1 MPVDVGAT
9 QIGAYHL
16 ADNPNLYEIQRDNN
30 FEFIVTG
37 VENLLRV
44 EADESDADPYITN
57 AQDILKFSVNK
68 ASIPMFQQDVITINR
83 GNSVMKAAGK
93 PTFPDGSIE
102 VHDFIGADTKSVLMS
117 WQNLSYNV
125 QTERVGNMA
134 DYKKTCYLQEYT
146 PDYKLVRTWKMYGC
160 WISQLSEAEFT
171 HENSGKKVITATIQY
186 DKAVM
191 ELPDQE

>member
-16 ADNPNLYEIQRDNN
+16 ADNPNLYEVQRDNN

-44 EADESDADPYITN
+44 GADESDSNPYITN

-68 ASIPMFQQDVITINR
+68 ASIPMFQQEVITINR
-83 GNSVMKAAGK
+83 GNSVMKAAGR
-93 PTFPDGSIE
+93 PQFPDGSIE

-117 WQNLSYNV
+117 
-125 QTERVGNMA
+125 
-134 DYKKTCYLQEYT
+134 
-146 PDYKLVRTWKMYGC
+146 
-160 WISQLSEAEFT
+160 
-171 HENSGKKVITATIQY
+171 
-186 DKAVM
+186 
-191 ELPDQE
+191 

>member
-16 ADNPNLYEIQRDNN
+16 ADNPNLYEVQRDNN

-44 EADESDADPYITN
+44 GADESDSNPYITN

-83 GNSVMKAAGK
+83 GNSVMKAAGR
-93 PTFPDGSIE
+93 PQFPDGSIE

-125 QTERVGNMA
+125 ETEKVGSMA

-160 WISQLSEAEFT
+160 WISQLSETEFS
-171 HENSGKKVITATIQY
+171 HESNGKKVITATIQY